1 MKRIGRV
8 LLSALAILLMS
19 VFLFSAWK
27 VYSIRHEYS
36 SAERHYD
43 ALSEAVVATSA
54 PVAAATPEPPASEA
68 ESAAEPQPPQYT
80 EFSPVSVDFEELSR
94 LSGDIVGW
102 LYMPESVINYP
113 VVQGSDN
120 DYYLHRF
127 YDGTPNSGG
136 TLFVDY
142 VCASDFSGRN
152 TIIYG
157 HNMMNGSMFAALNQ
171 YKDQAFFDE
180 HPVMYL
186 NTPAQNYK
194 IEFFSG
200 YVSDPEGLIYSSS
213 FSSEEEFASFLDAI
227 RAHSVF
233 SSPVAV
239 TSADRIVTLST
250 CANTSED
257 LRFVVCGKLTEIG

>member
-27 VYSIRHEYS
+27 VYSIRHEYR

-54 PVAAATPEPPASEA
+54 PVAAATPEPPAPET
-68 ESAAEPQPPQYT
+68 ESAAELQPPQYT

-120 DYYLHRF
+120 D
-127 YDGTPNSGG
+127 
-136 TLFVDY
+136 
-142 VCASDFSGRN
+142 
-152 TIIYG
+152 
-157 HNMMNGSMFAALNQ
+157 
-171 YKDQAFFDE
+171 
-180 HPVMYL
+180 
-186 NTPAQNYK
+186 
-194 IEFFSG
+194 
-200 YVSDPEGLIYSSS
+200 
-213 FSSEEEFASFLDAI
+213 
-227 RAHSVF
+227 
-233 SSPVAV
+233 
-239 TSADRIVTLST
+239 
-250 CANTSED
+250 
-257 LRFVVCGKLTEIG
+257 